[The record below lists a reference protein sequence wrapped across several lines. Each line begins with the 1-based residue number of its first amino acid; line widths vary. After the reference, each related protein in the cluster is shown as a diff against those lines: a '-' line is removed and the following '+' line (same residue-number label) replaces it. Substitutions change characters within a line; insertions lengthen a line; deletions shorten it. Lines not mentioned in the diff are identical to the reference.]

1 MDVKLNGHFEK
12 ISQILNE
19 IGERVEGNLICDVD
33 SSNIVI
39 TRNIAKIKNLQ
50 YLSKNK
56 NKICEIGVNAG
67 HSLLLMLEQNPNAE
81 YLLFDLNNHKYTNPC
96 IE

>member
-33 SSNIVI
+33 SSN
-39 TRNIAKIKNLQ
+39 N
-50 YLSKNK
+50 
-56 NKICEIGVNAG
+56 
-67 HSLLLMLEQNPNAE
+67 
-81 YLLFDLNNHKYTNPC
+81 
-96 IE
+96 